1 MTAAFAVTDETG
13 RTAGASGGLAVARVG
28 GATVELHPS
37 GALWLAATRTLVVAD
52 LHFEKASSFA
62 RRGQLLPPYDTAT
75 TLTRLEAVVAALM
88 PGRVVALGDSFH
100 DRGGAGRLSPAD
112 AAWLAALVGGREWLW
127 ITGNHDP
134 EIADHVGGARA
145 ADVEIGGLV
154 LRHEPSARP
163 VEGEVCGHLHPA
175 LTVVG
180 RGRGVRRRCFATDG
194 QRMVLPAFG
203 SLAGGLDLFDQ
214 AFARVLSRART
225 VAHLVGADRL
235 YRVPLA
241 AARGR

>member
-1 MTAAFAVTDETG
+1 VTAVVAVAGETE
-13 RTAGASGGLAVARVG
+13 RAAAVPAGLAVARVG
-28 GATVELHPS
+28 GVTVELHPS
-37 GALWLAATRTLVVAD
+37 GALWLSTTRTLVVAD

-62 RRGQLLPPYDTAT
+62 RFGQMLPPYDTAV
-75 TLTRLEAVVAALM
+75 TLTRLEAVMAALS
-88 PGRVVALGDSFH
+88 PDRVVALGDSFH
-100 DRGGAGRLSPAD
+100 DRGGAARLSPAD
-112 AAWLAALVGGREWLW
+112 LARLSALVGGREWLW

-134 EIADHVGGARA
+134 EISDHVGGARA
-145 ADVEIGGLV
+145 ADAEIGGLV
-154 LRHEPSARP
+154 LRHEPSATF
-163 VEGEVCGHLHPA
+163 VDGEVCGHLHPA

-194 QRMVLPAFG
+194 HRLVLPAFG

-225 VAHLVGADRL
+225 VAHLIGAERL
-235 YRVPLA
+235 YRIPLT

>member
-1 MTAAFAVTDETG
+1 VNVAAAAMGGTE
-13 RTAGASGGLAVARVG
+13 RSGGAPAGLASARVG
-28 GATVELHPS
+28 GVIVELHPS
-37 GALWLAATRTLVVAD
+37 GALWLSATRTLVVAD

-62 RRGQLLPPYDTAT
+62 RFGQLLPPYDTAI
-75 TLTRLEAVVAALM
+75 TLSRLEAVVAALA
-88 PGRVVALGDSFH
+88 PDRVVALGDSFH
-100 DRGGAGRLSPAD
+100 DRGGAARLSAAD
-112 AAWLAALVGGREWLW
+112 LSRLSALVGGREWLW
-127 ITGNHDP
+127 VTGNHDP
-134 EIADHVGGARA
+134 EISDHLGGARA

-154 LRHEPSARP
+154 LRHEPSATF

-194 QRMVLPAFG
+194 HRLVLPAFG

-225 VAHLVGADRL
+225 VAHLIGSERL
-235 YRVPLA
+235 YRIPLT

>member
-1 MTAAFAVTDETG
+1 MTVAVAVAGETERAAAVPAEL
-13 RTAGASGGLAVARVG
+13 ASARVG
-28 GATVELHPS
+28 GVAVELHPS
-37 GALWLAATRTLVVAD
+37 GALWLAGTRTLVVAD

-62 RRGQLLPPYDTAT
+62 RFGQLLPPYDTAI
-75 TLTRLEAVVAALM
+75 TLTRLEAVVAALA
-88 PGRVVALGDSFH
+88 PDRVVALGDSFH
-100 DRGGAGRLSPAD
+100 DRRGAERLSLAD
-112 AAWLAALVGGREWLW
+112 ATRLAALVGGREWLW
-127 ITGNHDP
+127 VTGNHDP
-134 EIADHVGGARA
+134 EIADHLGGGRA

-154 LRHEPSARP
+154 LRHEPSATF

-194 QRMVLPAFG
+194 HRLVLPAFG
-203 SLAGGLDLFDQ
+203 SLAGGLDLFDI

-225 VAHLVGADRL
+225 VAHLIGADRL
-235 YRVPLA
+235 YRIPLA

>member
-1 MTAAFAVTDETG
+1 VTAAFTVTDGTG
-13 RTAGASGGLAVARVG
+13 RAAGAAGGLGVARVG
-28 GATVELHPS
+28 GVTVELHPS
-37 GALWLAATRTLVVAD
+37 GALWLSATRTLVVAD

-62 RRGQLLPPYDTAT
+62 RRGQLLPPYDTAI
-75 TLTRLEAVVAALM
+75 TLARLEAVVAALA
-88 PGRVVALGDSFH
+88 PDRVIALGDSFH
-100 DRGGAGRLSPAD
+100 DRGGAARLSASD
-112 AAWLAALVGGREWLW
+112 AARLAALVGGRQWLW

-134 EIADHVGGARA
+134 EIAAHIGGGRA
-145 ADVEIGGLV
+145 ADVEFGGLV
-154 LRHEPSARP
+154 FRHEPSPRP

-194 QRMVLPAFG
+194 HRMVLPAFG

-235 YRVPLA
+235 YRIPLS
-241 AARGR
+241 AARGG

>member
-1 MTAAFAVTDETG
+1 MTGAVAAMGGTERA
-13 RTAGASGGLAVARVG
+13 AAAPAGLAVARVG
-28 GATVELHPS
+28 GITVELHPS
-37 GALWLAATRTLVVAD
+37 GALWLSATRTLVVAD

-62 RRGQLLPPYDTAT
+62 RFGQLLPPYDTAI
-75 TLTRLEAVVAALM
+75 TLTRLEAVVAALA
-88 PGRVVALGDSFH
+88 PDRVVALGDSFH

-112 AAWLAALVGGREWLW
+112 AARLAALVGGREWLW

-145 ADVEIGGLV
+145 ADAEIGGLV
-154 LRHEPSARP
+154 FRHEPSATF

-194 QRMVLPAFG
+194 HRLVLPAFG
-203 SLAGGLDLFDQ
+203 SLAGGLDLFDH

-225 VAHLVGADRL
+225 VAHLIGTERL
-235 YRVPLA
+235 YRIPLT